1 MLRAEPDIVKLK
13 GPGGSTPLM
22 YAVLYGEADDVR
34 LLLEAG
40 AEPNAR
46 NEVGATALMWAA
58 DDLDKTR
65 LLLRAGA
72 DPNARSDDGRTP
84 LLVATTWPQS
94 TDVVKLLLDRG
105 ANPSAVVNSYRG
117 PLTPLRLA
125 AEAGHEAAV
134 RLLLDRGA

>member
-1 MLRAEPDIVKLK
+1 
-13 GPGGSTPLM
+13 
-22 YAVLYGEADDVR
+22 AD
-34 LLLEAG
+34 
-40 AEPNAR
+40 PNAR

-58 DDLDKTR
+58 DDLDKSR

-84 LLVATTWPQS
+84 LLVATTWPRS

-105 ANPSAVVNSYRG
+105 ANPSQVANSYRG

-125 AEAGHEAAV
+125 AETGNEVAV
-134 RLLLDRGA
+134 RLLLDRRADAKAMGGVLPLVAALSVEDTHCANLLSPAAA